1 MKHDYVKSDPTF
13 FRMILIAMGLC
24 SAALLLLA
32 WFIAAPL
39 QEAADLSRV
48 PNPSRSAWFLL
59 WMQELVSY
67 SNAFVYLIIAMGAFF
82 CLLPWLPR
90 TEPAFWAAWFPR
102 DQRLIN
108 LATVSSFVLI
118 ILLTIVAIYF
128 RGENWS
134 FVWPF

>member
-1 MKHDYVKSDPTF
+1 MKKDYVKSNPTF

-24 SAALLLLA
+24 GAALLLLA

-67 SNAFVYLIIAMGAFF
+67 SNALVYLIIGMGAFF

-90 TEPAFWAAWFPR
+90 TEAAFWAAWFPR

-108 LATVSSFVLI
+108 LATVISFVLI
-118 ILLTIVAIYF
+118 ILLTIIAMYF